1 MRSNENKGHLKII
14 KHFGNYQTPA
24 TISDMIR
31 ICPQF
36 RAEPVS
42 HWLSI
47 RRAATHHSK
56 AGLWLWWG
64 LCLRNPSTAD
74 TSGDNWELWE
84 NVVARSMRIRE
95 SSKKNLVLKCNDTY
109 SHPQIDGKVNHH
121 QISRHLLFHLFGD
134 DYTRKSP
141 KQQVTKSSKILS
153 APVLNR
159 WDHRLQAPWRG
170 RGPSVGPSLL

>member
-14 KHFGNYQTPA
+14 KHVGNYQTPA
-24 TISDMIR
+24 TISDMIP

-47 RRAATHHSK
+47 HRAATHHSK

-84 NVVARSMRIRE
+84 NVLARSMRIF
-95 SSKKNLVLKCNDTY
+95 KKTLVLKCNDT
-109 SHPQIDGKVNHH
+109 I
-121 QISRHLLFHLFGD
+121 
-134 DYTRKSP
+134 KSP
-141 KQQVTKSSKILS
+141 KQQVTKEFKF
-153 APVLNR
+153 
-159 WDHRLQAPWRG
+159 
-170 RGPSVGPSLL
+170 